1 MRNYEQPKL
10 EVLSFASDVITASTF
25 NEQND
30 NAIEN
35 PWSMGE
41 FDK

>member
-1 MRNYEQPKL
+1 MKNYEQPKL
-10 EVLSFASDVITASTF
+10 EVVAFTSDVVTASTF
-25 NEQND
+25 NERND

-41 FDK
+41 FDI

>member
-10 EVLSFASDVITASTF
+10 EVLSFASDVITTSTF
-25 NEQND
+25 NEQKD

-35 PWSMGE
+35 PWSKE
-41 FDK
+41 DFES

>member
-10 EVLSFASDVITASTF
+10 EVLSFANDVITTSAF

-35 PWSMGE
+35 PWSEGE
-41 FDK
+41 INI